1 MTSKKWVIQWNFNVQ
16 KWKATTNH
24 KAIPE
29 SIPGWGSHSFTH
41 DDDSFFWTPIVSCS
55 SKENSDMR
63 RIYLLNHFSTI
74 NGMQLLVWKCLAPT
88 NFKPPQSL
96 SNKPPPLSYPH
107 GPAARIWAKIK
118 GERTWTIFSW
128 TRFIDFFFK
137 TGWRE
142 PKATLA
148 EMRPCAYKVT
158 AFYDQTLR

>member
-55 SKENSDMR
+55 SKENSDVR
-63 RIYLLNHFSTI
+63 RIYLLNHLSTI

-96 SNKPPPLSYPH
+96 SKNRHPWAPLTGRLLEYEQKSRVSAPEQFCL
-107 GPAARIWAKIK
+107 GRISSIFFQNGLEGTGGDLTSNAA
-118 GERTWTIFSW
+118 
-128 TRFIDFFFK
+128 
-137 TGWRE
+137 
-142 PKATLA
+142 
-148 EMRPCAYKVT
+148 MCKVT
-158 AFYDQTLR
+158 AFYD